1 MYITVGSVQP
11 LTKNII
17 GWRHLSNPR
26 SRSMARFETGE
37 LEEEI
42 TSSFSIV
49 IGIPFIATFTGHRL
63 VPEFSEVKC
72 LLEIEQEDKF
82 MSSLLYHVDKEL
94 QDLNK
99 SIQQGFKLKGWQAIL
114 YSEPIAK
121 MGSSKLNAR
130 YIFQILDVDVY
141 CKHNMYFCNIH
152 CFPVEK
158 FIL

>member
-1 MYITVGSVQP
+1 MSSFGMID
-11 LTKNII
+11 
-17 GWRHLSNPR
+17 
-26 SRSMARFETGE
+26 
-37 LEEEI
+37 LEDRI
-42 TSSFSIV
+42 TSSFSV
-49 IGIPFIATFTGHRL
+49 VLGIPFIATFTGHRL

-82 MSSLLYHVDKEL
+82 ISSLLYHVDEEL

-99 SIQQGFKLKGWQAIL
+99 SIRRGFKLKGWQAVL

-130 YIFQILDVDVY
+130 FLFQILDVDVY
-141 CKHNMYFCNIH
+141 CKQNEYYCNIH

-158 FIL
+158 FLL